1 LEREMD
7 RTHFLFVSGL
17 SGAGKSH
24 AIQVLEDLGYFCV
37 ENLPP
42 PLLSTFADLLA
53 YSVPAITN
61 VAIGIDIRERGFLD
75 VFLRFYE
82 DLKSQGKNSEI
93 LFLEADDPELIR
105 RFSETRR
112 PHPLSGSTGISLV
125 EAIQNEREKLASLKA
140 RADRLINTTGVK
152 TSDLKTILFKLYG
165 HGHDHKGLK
174 LFIMSFGFKYGIP
187 IECDMVLDV
196 RFLPNPYYVSELR
209 EKTGLD
215 EPVCRMVFEE
225 GGDSFLRELQSFLS
239 YLLPKYISE
248 GRSVFTLGLGCT
260 GGRHRSVALAQA
272 LGGELLETGYDMR
285 VVHRDLGK

>member
-1 LEREMD
+1 MD
-7 RTHFLFVSGL
+7 RMHFLFVSGL

-37 ENLPP
+37 ENLPS
-42 PLLSTFADLLA
+42 PLLSTFAELLSH
-53 YSVPAITN
+53 SVPAITN

-82 DLKSQGKNSEI
+82 DLKSQGRNSEI
-93 LFLEADDPELIR
+93 LFLEADDSELIR

-112 PHPLSGSTGISLV
+112 PHPLSGSSGISLV
-125 EAIQNEREKLASLKA
+125 EAIQDEREKLASLKS

-152 TSDLKTILFKLYG
+152 TSELKTILFKLYG
-165 HGHDHKGLK
+165 HGQEHKGLK
-174 LFIMSFGFKYGIP
+174 LFIMSFGFKYGVP

-196 RFLPNPYYVSELR
+196 RFLPNPYYVPELR

-215 EPVCRMVFEE
+215 ESVCKMVFAE
-225 GGDSFLRELQSFLS
+225 GGEDFLRELQSFLS
-239 YLLPKYISE
+239 YLLPNYISE

-260 GGRHRSVALAQA
+260 GGKHRSVALAQA
-272 LGGELLETGYDMR
+272 LGAELLDKGYDMR
-285 VVHRDLGK
+285 VIHRDLGK

>member
-1 LEREMD
+1 MMD

-37 ENLPP
+37 ENLPS
-42 PLLSTFADLLA
+42 PLLSRFAELITH
-53 YSVPAITN
+53 SVPAISN

-82 DLKSQGKNSEI
+82 DLKNQGRDSEI
-93 LFLEADDPELIR
+93 LFLEADDAELIR

-112 PHPLSGSTGISLV
+112 PHPLSGSSGKSLV

-152 TSDLKTILFKLYG
+152 TGELKTVLFKLYG
-165 HGHDHKGLK
+165 HGQEYKGLK

-187 IECDMVLDV
+187 IECDIVLDV
-196 RFLPNPYYVSELR
+196 RFLPNPYYVPEFR
-209 EKTGLD
+209 DKTGLD
-215 EPVCRMVFEE
+215 GPVADMVFAE
-225 GGDSFLRELQSFLS
+225 GGDGFLSNLKSFLG
-239 YLLPKYISE
+239 YLLPNYVSE
-248 GRSVFTLGLGCT
+248 GRSVLTLGLGCT

-272 LGGELLETGYDMR
+272 LGNDLLDKGYDMR
-285 VVHRDLGK
+285 VIHRDMGK